1 MPISNR
7 RLRRRLVPRRV
18 GIFTAAMLATALLG
32 IPALAQNYAPPPPAD
47 RPPPPPP
54 ARTDNPGLV
63 DEIQKLLKT
72 PSSLLPSFGSD
83 SKDAPPPPP
92 PTPPPPPQQSPAG
105 PPASSQTAPPPPP
118 PPIGGRPPSPPPAP
132 PPPPAPAASS
142 APIVPSMVS
151 GRQVCP
157 AAPGSGADCQAAA
170 DILCRSKG
178 YGGGKSLGV
187 DATEKCSAK
196 VLIPGRPREPG
207 DCRTENFVTRAW
219 CQ

>member
-32 IPALAQNYAPPPPAD
+32 IPALAQNYAPPAD

-54 ARTDNPGLV
+54 ARTNNPGLV

-72 PSSLLPSFGSD
+72 PSSLLPSTSLLPSFGSD
-83 SKDAPPPPP
+83 SKEA
-92 PTPPPPPQQSPAG
+92 
-105 PPASSQTAPPPPP
+105 
-118 PPIGGRPPSPPPAP
+118 
-132 PPPPAPAASS
+132 PPPAPAASS

-157 AAPGSGADCQAAA
+157 AAPGSGPDCQAAA

>member
-7 RLRRRLVPRRV
+7 SLRWRLVPRRV
-18 GIFTAAMLATALLG
+18 GIFTAAIFATALLG
-32 IPALAQNYAPPPPAD
+32 GPALAQNYAPPPPAD

-54 ARTDNPGLV
+54 PARSDNPGLV

-72 PSSLLPSFGSD
+72 PSSLLPSTSLLPSFGSD

-92 PTPPPPPQQSPAG
+92 PN
-105 PPASSQTAPPPPP
+105 PPPPP
-118 PPIGGRPPSPPPAP
+118 PPPGGRPP
-132 PPPPAPAASS
+132 PPPPAPPASS